1 MLAGLPPGAAGLW
14 ENSPSS
20 MTISLLTGRQVF
32 SHVIGHGQSAEIC
45 LIYPIVDLHDVDQL
59 NDVIFGYQ
67 KGI

>member
-1 MLAGLPPGAAGLW
+1 MVTQCLLDCHLVLL
-14 ENSPSS
+14 SPSS

-45 LIYPIVDLHDVDQL
+45 LIYPIADLHDVDQL